1 MGDNRR
7 MEHTTKS
14 ITAIQPFLDQVVLWA
29 AGHADIQAI
38 ALVGSYARD
47 QATQASD
54 IDLVLLVND
63 SGKYLA
69 DTCWISQF
77 GSPARQQVEDYGR
90 LTSLRVWYMDGPEV
104 EFGLTDPGWAAQPLD
119 EGADRVIM
127 DGVKVLHERYPLLSP
142 ALEGFT
148 KAEELYATLVQAIRQ
163 RASPEFAAQNRQ
175 WAQPDD
181 HFSFELRAAEN
192 KEIFK
197 VYQREIR
204 RLPLRGRLHLA
215 RWLVNS
221 GFADEI
227 NFANSALA
235 LSVKEIGPVDFA
247 YLDEHFNHFR
257 GWGPTDDLC
266 INVLQP
272 LLWKYPVQT
281 LLLLRNWNRSENQ
294 WKRRASVVVFARN
307 VGKSGKFTRE
317 ALELC
322 EHLLWDKE
330 DLVQKGVGW
339 ALKDV
344 MRGDH
349 GQVLEYIK
357 TLRRRGVPA
366 KITLYAIRDLKG
378 AQRREILNIH
388 ASKIT
393 TRLGSDPRSPTEM
406 EN

>member
-1 MGDNRR
+1 
-7 MEHTTKS
+7 
-14 ITAIQPFLDQVVLWA
+14 
-29 AGHADIQAI
+29 
-38 ALVGSYARD
+38 
-47 QATQASD
+47 
-54 IDLVLLVND
+54 
-63 SGKYLA
+63 
-69 DTCWISQF
+69 
-77 GSPARQQVEDYGR
+77 
-90 LTSLRVWYMDGPEV
+90 
-104 EFGLTDPGWAAQPLD
+104 
-119 EGADRVIM
+119 
-127 DGVKVLHERYPLLSP
+127 
-142 ALEGFT
+142 
-148 KAEELYATLVQAIRQ
+148 
-163 RASPEFAAQNRQ
+163 
-175 WAQPDD
+175 
-181 HFSFELRAAEN
+181 
-192 KEIFK
+192 
-197 VYQREIR
+197 
-204 RLPLRGRLHLA
+204 
-215 RWLVNS
+215 
-221 GFADEI
+221 
-227 NFANSALA
+227 
-235 LSVKEIGPVDFA
+235 
-247 YLDEHFNHFR
+247 
-257 GWGPTDDLC
+257 LC

-294 WKRRASVVVFARN
+294 WKRRASVVVFTRN